1 MLFLMIAAPQLAQA
15 QLAGTDTSAGDS
27 CAGFPTGATRMTADS
42 DGNGLQVTLVCN
54 GTTWEQEGLVAV
66 SKSGNAPA
74 ATANLSDLGDVVLSS
89 AANGDVILYSAG
101 NWYNGAGGGGGNK
114 VIDADGDTSIRT
126 EDDSDVDNDLIRF
139 NAGGAGTSFYVHSQV
154 LPGAYVGP
162 GVHIIP
168 PGSAGGNITAMY
180 IKNSSSVAGENM
192 IHFGHS
198 WGTSNN
204 AGIGTIG
211 SDSEHPHSLYL
222 RSYGDRDIVFETNNA
237 ERVRILGENGNVGI
251 GDIAPSAALDV
262 VGDINYTGV
271 IVDVSDIRLKENI
284 HPLKEPLRKLTSLN
298 GFSFQMRGDEK
309 HTTEYG
315 VSAQDVQKVFPE
327 LVHQIDED
335 GSLGVS
341 YDGLIAPMIEAI
353 KEQQAQIEVLRA
365 RIDELEARDGPVT
378 ASNPEDL

>member
-1 MLFLMIAAPQLAQA
+1 M
-15 QLAGTDTSAGDS
+15 
-27 CAGFPTGATRMTADS
+27 
-42 DGNGLQVTLVCN
+42 
-54 GTTWEQEGLVAV
+54 
-66 SKSGNAPA
+66 
-74 ATANLSDLGDVVLSS
+74 
-89 AANGDVILYSAG
+89 
-101 NWYNGAGGGGGNK
+101 
-114 VIDADGDTSIRT
+114 
-126 EDDSDVDNDLIRF
+126 
-139 NAGGAGTSFYVHSQV
+139 
-154 LPGAYVGP
+154 
-162 GVHIIP
+162 
-168 PGSAGGNITAMY
+168 
-180 IKNSSSVAGENM
+180 
-192 IHFGHS
+192 
-198 WGTSNN
+198 
-204 AGIGTIG
+204 
-211 SDSEHPHSLYL
+211 
-222 RSYGDRDIVFETNNA
+222 
-237 ERVRILGENGNVGI
+237 GENGNVGI